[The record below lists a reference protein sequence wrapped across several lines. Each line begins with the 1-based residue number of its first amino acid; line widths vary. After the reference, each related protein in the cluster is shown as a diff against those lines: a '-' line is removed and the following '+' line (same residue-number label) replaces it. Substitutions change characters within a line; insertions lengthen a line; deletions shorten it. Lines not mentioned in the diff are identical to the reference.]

1 MTLSI
6 LLFLSYLAAVISIG
20 WIASLRESEE
30 DFMIAERKVAGLPLA
45 ATMTAG
51 FFDGATLSIYLA
63 YIYQFGLSAIWLFI
77 GLALGFVA
85 LRQFAT
91 RIKKKADA
99 LRVYTMP
106 EYFFHTIGHRSGL
119 MYSIVLIVAFFCF
132 LVVNLI
138 VSGQVLSAIFL
149 LPYALSVAIG
159 GGIILIY

>member
-1 MTLSI
+1 MPLSI
-6 LLFLSYLAAVISIG
+6 LFFVLYIAAVMVIG
-20 WIASLRESEE
+20 WIASRKETEE
-30 DFMIAERKVAGLPLA
+30 GFMIADRNVAGLQLA
-45 ATMTAG
+45 ATMSAG

-85 LRQFAT
+85 LLQFAT

-138 VSGQVLSAIFL
+138 VSGHVLSAIFL